1 MSAPGRLDSPCT
13 TYNWQ
18 GALTKAERW
27 LDTVGTAP
35 CSGTMLDRIEYTID
49 PTGRRIGRRV
59 EGGDGERYLY
69 GDALNPIARLD
80 AANRIEQVY
89 VYGKHA
95 HVPDV
100 IIQYNPATG
109 AEVERY
115 AVLRDLRGSV
125 LRVVSVDDGEVAQA
139 LEYGPWGEVLVDTN
153 PGWQPFGFAGG
164 EYDHITG
171 LVRFGARDY
180 DPTIGGWLKGDTIA
194 RARGCATKALNYLGS
209 SASTN
214 ACPNSSVPSFA

>member
-115 AVLRDLRGSV
+115 AVLRICAARYCALFRSTTARLRRRSNMVLGAKCSSTRTRAGSPSDSPAV
-125 LRVVSVDDGEVAQA
+125 NTTTLPASSVSARG
-139 LEYGPWGEVLVDTN
+139 TTTRRS
-153 PGWQPFGFAGG
+153 AGG
-164 EYDHITG
+164 
-171 LVRFGARDY
+171 
-180 DPTIGGWLKGDTIA
+180 
-194 RARGCATKALNYLGS
+194 
-209 SASTN
+209 
-214 ACPNSSVPSFA
+214 